1 MNLRRVEMA
10 EETKFT
16 LKIGVIASFI
26 AALVVFM
33 LSCLWQHNGDISRLQ
48 TNQTMVMKNMEKM
61 DAAVDQIPARLASI
75 DAQLYYLG
83 AKQAVHSKVSRD
95 NNKLLRSNGK

>member
-1 MNLRRVEMA
+1 VEMA

-48 TNQTMVMKNMEKM
+48 TNQITVMRNQEKM
-61 DAAVDQIPARLASI
+61 DAAVDKIPERLASI
-75 DAQLYYLG
+75 EANVAQLVRT
-83 AKQAVHSKVSRD
+83 QVVHSKVSYD
-95 NNKLLRSNGK
+95 NNKMLRSNGK